1 MRNTAGIVQEFE
13 NERPCG
19 MTFLNLWLVLSV
31 IWKLCGWRL
40 RTHAHG
46 SQVVLMGICLFARTP
61 GGVSLI
67 WTSGFLAVYFLIMKY
82 QRKIH
87 MLLIFNH
94 PPAVAVRPWDKVLA
108 SGIGNFQ
115 IWPLKSAL
123 RLLSLFSS
131 ILQSKN
137 WRKYRSLNHLLE
149 KTQMWKLLN
158 PPKTVL
164 GWQLWVVL
172 RHWNLFCFC
181 TDHSSTEETKERT
194 AFYKDELRYFT
205 QSTGTSQG
213 TQW

>member
-1 MRNTAGIVQEFE
+1 MA
-13 NERPCG
+13 P
-19 MTFLNLWLVLSV
+19 
-31 IWKLCGWRL
+31 K
-40 RTHAHG
+40 
-46 SQVVLMGICLFARTP
+46 ICPET
-61 GGVSLI
+61 
-67 WTSGFLAVYFLIMKY
+67 
-82 QRKIH
+82 
-87 MLLIFNH
+87 
-94 PPAVAVRPWDKVLA
+94 
-108 SGIGNFQ
+108 
-115 IWPLKSAL
+115 
-123 RLLSLFSS
+123 LSLFSS

-149 KTQMWKLLN
+149 KTHTGKLPN

-213 TQW
+213 VLVVKNPAANAGDVRAASSIYGSERSLGEGHGNPLQYSCLENPMDRGAYQAIVHKVAKGWTRLRWQHACKAQSSVWHCKGSFCGVTIYFKVMFI